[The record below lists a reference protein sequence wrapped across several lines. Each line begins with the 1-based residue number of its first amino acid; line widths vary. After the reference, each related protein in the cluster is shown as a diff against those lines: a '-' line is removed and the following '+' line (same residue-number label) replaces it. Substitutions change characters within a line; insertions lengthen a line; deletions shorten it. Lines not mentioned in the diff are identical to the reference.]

1 MSFDKYKQILNI
13 EISFLELIKIILKI
27 FCQLKLNN
35 NFAIQSSFSME
46 NKNYQEDLLHIR
58 QMMEKSSRFISLN
71 GLSGV
76 FAGIYALIGAS
87 YVYWLLSGLGIYD
100 QNSVKRVE
108 DLYRK
113 SFVLQEI
120 VGELL
125 LVAILVLVAAVITAI
140 VLTIRKSKKNKLK
153 IWDKTTKRL
162 LINFLLPLFV
172 GGVFCLV
179 LIWKNDFGY
188 VAPATLIFY
197 GLALYSGGN
206 FTYSDIK
213 YLGICQIALGIIS
226 LFFIGY
232 GLFFWAFGFGV
243 LHIVYGL
250 VMYKKYK

>member
-1 MSFDKYKQILNI
+1 M
-13 EISFLELIKIILKI
+13 ELIKIILKI

-113 SFVLQEI
+113 SFV
-120 VGELL
+120 
-125 LVAILVLVAAVITAI
+125 
-140 VLTIRKSKKNKLK
+140 
-153 IWDKTTKRL
+153 
-162 LINFLLPLFV
+162 
-172 GGVFCLV
+172 
-179 LIWKNDFGY
+179 
-188 VAPATLIFY
+188 PATITFH
-197 GLALYSGGN
+197 GGYDHGDP
-206 FTYSDIK
+206 FSP
-213 YLGICQIALGIIS
+213 QS
-226 LFFIGY
+226 
-232 GLFFWAFGFGV
+232 
-243 LHIVYGL
+243 
-250 VMYKKYK
+250 